1 MYYGIFKKEPDG
13 QKQGM
18 REHDIIG
25 TISLFGGNLDQ
36 DEQRSQ
42 SPLKGKYLGLAR
54 SDKRI
59 SLVVLM
65 VFLDSERE
73 KHWDTG
79 SQIGMRVLIG

>member
-1 MYYGIFKKEPDG
+1 
-13 QKQGM
+13 M

-73 KHWDTG
+73 KH
-79 SQIGMRVLIG
+79 

>member
-1 MYYGIFKKEPDG
+1 
-13 QKQGM
+13 
-18 REHDIIG
+18 
-25 TISLFGGNLDQ
+25 
-36 DEQRSQ
+36 
-42 SPLKGKYLGLAR
+42 LGLAR